1 MLRGDHGF
9 YFVVILS
16 RENLDR
22 LPTIEAELL
31 DLVMNSPNWGIQL
44 DGAGHGFRC
53 RHVDGSDVKPD
64 EIVVLAVLPQEST
77 VANVVE
83 VPQTRSAHVLPI
95 ADLVSIFDAIEDLSE
110 FDRFWAY
117 IKANRSA
124 VRFRFFSFADIFA
137 AFRYSHGVLID
148 GAIQPALVM
157 LDPHGKVLADS
168 FVSGRYVGPHEVLKA
183 LSAVN

>member
-77 VANVVE
+77 VAGMVELPRQDRLTFFQLPIWCRFSTRSRTYPSSIDFGLTSRLIE
-83 VPQTRSAHVLPI
+83 VPSGSAFLASQTYSRRSAIPT
-95 ADLVSIFDAIEDLSE
+95 
-110 FDRFWAY
+110 
-117 IKANRSA
+117 
-124 VRFRFFSFADIFA
+124 
-137 AFRYSHGVLID
+137 AF
-148 GAIQPALVM
+148 
-157 LDPHGKVLADS
+157 
-168 FVSGRYVGPHEVLKA
+168 
-183 LSAVN
+183 